1 MTDLLRR
8 PKTYIF
14 LFLGIVVIYGVAALA
29 GSFSGDIPE
38 SFRDARLEGA
48 LISQSIVEASAKSV
62 ETLKTINQYDREG
75 NSREALNLVAAEVT
89 RASELR
95 NEAVKLSQELEKMTR
110 ALSDLSSFEAR
121 QAALEAISNHLAV
134 ISRLVNYSGY
144 LSKLLEV
151 LSDRFTGNLSDGS
164 QVSLLVDQIN
174 AEVNAINSFSSQ
186 ATEAM
191 RRFDELVR

>member
-1 MTDLLRR
+1 M
-8 PKTYIF
+8 
-14 LFLGIVVIYGVAALA
+14 
-29 GSFSGDIPE
+29 
-38 SFRDARLEGA
+38 
-48 LISQSIVEASAKSV
+48 
-62 ETLKTINQYDREG
+62 
-75 NSREALNLVAAEVT
+75 T